1 MKRVIL
7 VLTIAIGLALP
18 TAAPAQAIFGLG
30 CSDAQK
36 KAPVLARQMASYAKS
51 ELTNYN
57 KGQYKTSYS
66 MYAQTVTAYG
76 KWYEIV
82 TNKRKC
88 FKGDASIS
96 STMKTMH
103 STYFKQVSMCDR
115 YGMAICKMYI
125 KVDSYPC
132 DEYKN
137 DAFDYQMCIE
147 DQGRDSG
154 GGYVD

>member
-18 TAAPAQAIFGLG
+18 TAVPAQAIFGLG

-36 KAPVLARQMASYAKS
+36 KAPVLARQMASYAKA

-66 MYAQTVTAYG
+66 KYAQTVTTYG

-82 TNKRKC
+82 TSKYKC
-88 FKGDASIS
+88 FKGDKSIS

-103 STYFKQVSMCDR
+103 STYFKQISMCDR
-115 YGMAICKMYI
+115 YGMAICRMYI
-125 KVDSYPC
+125 KLESYPC
-132 DEYKN
+132 DEYKY